1 MNKKVK
7 KYSGRLG
14 ISIRQNEFDKDTKN
28 IRMSLRVSSDDN
40 YPIAMTF
47 QSFLDTAT
55 NCGYSIRLTDE
66 ISLTGYDFEDTLKFL
81 TKIKTLIEKESAPR
95 ARLYADGKPYID
107 QCDFSRFVQACNK
120 LGFETKHC
128 DSWANACRFSNNE
141 ELKELEYQIA

>member
-1 MNKKVK
+1 MNKKAK

-14 ISIRQNEFDKDTKN
+14 ISIRQNEYDKGTKN
-28 IRMSLRVSSDDN
+28 IHMAMRVSFDDN
-40 YPIAMTF
+40 YPIDMKF
-47 QSFLDTAT
+47 ESFLDTTA
-55 NCGYSIRLTDE
+55 NCGYSVRLTDE
-66 ISLTGYDFEDTLKFL
+66 ISLTNYDFDTTVKFL
-81 TKIKTLIEKESAPR
+81 TKLKALIEKESAPR
-95 ARLYADGKPYID
+95 ARLYSDGKPYID